1 MSKLFS
7 ESIDADKAVVIAR
20 EFFKHGFAPFNIENT
35 VLENGTWLVK
45 GHVISFGLQSDRILI
60 IDSKTGKIVNCQ

>member
-1 MSKLFS
+1 VSKLFS

-45 GHVISFGLQSDRILI
+45 GTVTLFGIPSSKILA
-60 IDSKTGKIVNCQ
+60 IDSKTGRIISCE